1 MPSHGLSDDTLNHRV
16 RVWRDHGR
24 NISASARELGISRSA
39 FQSTL
44 DTAKERG
51 FLTGEDAVARQGFYI
66 ASLSTRYDSSG
77 AIVSR
82 SVSEKPEG
90 AEYAPPPDHA
100 IKGVSTLLGADGA
113 VRAQWI
119 KTRAGALGSGL
130 VEALQDAFTAF
141 DGVSPCHPAPE
152 TQAGRMTFYPVTDLH
167 IGMMAWAVE
176 TGQDWDLKIAGKE
189 LRRAYDE
196 LIGDGPLGSSEAV
209 IAFMGDILHQN
220 DATNETPAHK
230 HKLDVDGRYPKV
242 LRAATELALHIIG
255 RAAQRHAKVTV
266 YVVPGNHDPEAAVAL
281 HLALSMFYRGNDR
294 VRVSGEATG
303 IHYHRFGANLIGIAH
318 GDKIGP
324 QRMLHAMTADRPK
337 DWGETTCR
345 RFYSGHRHQAK
356 LETVGPLRCEI
367 FAAPCAKDAF
377 AYNGGFR
384 AEREIVAIHFD
395 ELAGE
400 AGRKTMVLHER

>member
-1 MPSHGLSDDTLNHRV
+1 MPTVPLSNDALAQRV

-24 NISASARELGISRSA
+24 NISASARALGLRRST
-39 FQSTL
+39 FQDSL
-44 DTAKERG
+44 ATARARG
-51 FLTGEDAVARQGFYI
+51 LLTDEDAAARQGFCI
-66 ASLSTRYDSSG
+66 TSESTRFDKNG
-77 AIVSR
+77 AVVAR
-82 SVSEKPEG
+82 SITEKPEG
-90 AEYAPPPDHA
+90 SEYAPPADHT

-119 KTRAGALGSGL
+119 KTSKGSIGAGLI
-130 VEALQDAFTAF
+130 EALQDAFAAF
-141 DGVSPCHPAPE
+141 DGSSPRLPE
-152 TQAGRMTFYPVTDLH
+152 PDAQAGRMTFYPVTDLH
-167 IGMMAWAVE
+167 IGMMAWGVE
-176 TGQDWDLKIAGKE
+176 TGEDWDLKIAGRE
-189 LRRAYDE
+189 LRARYDE
-196 LIGDGPLGSSEAV
+196 LIGDGPIGSSEAV
-209 IAFMGDILHQN
+209 VAFMGDILHQN
-220 DATNETPAHK
+220 DGTNETPAHK

-242 LRAATELALHIIG
+242 LRAAAELALHIVG
-255 RAAQRHAKVTV
+255 RAAQRHAKVSV

-294 VRVSGEATG
+294 VTVCGEATG
-303 IHYHRFGANLIGIAH
+303 IHYHRFGASLIGIAH
-318 GDKIGP
+318 GDKISP

-337 DWGETTCR
+337 DWGQTKCR

-384 AEREIVAIHFD
+384 SEREIIAIHFD

-400 AGRKTMVLHER
+400 IGRKTMVLHER